1 MSRKIFTTKDLK
13 KHYEKLF
20 INFGNSY
27 KTAQQSSRK
36 TQKKRISI
44 LVDKLKF
51 TNNTKVLDFGCGTA
65 YLYKYLLKSKKFN
78 GYYTGID
85 IAENI
90 IAFNKQKYV
99 KNKKIN
105 FFCEDILMKK
115 NHKSSNYD
123 YIFVSG
129 TFNNKLNDNWNFM
142 KKILK
147 KLFFMTKKTLIFNN
161 LSTYVDYY
169 DNGLFYIEPE
179 KVFKFCKMN
188 LSEFVEIRHDYQI
201 KEKVIPFEF
210 TTYVYKKN

>member
-1 MSRKIFTTKDLK
+1 
-13 KHYEKLF
+13 
-20 INFGNSY
+20 
-27 KTAQQSSRK
+27 
-36 TQKKRISI
+36 
-44 LVDKLKF
+44 
-51 TNNTKVLDFGCGTA
+51 
-65 YLYKYLLKSKKFN
+65 
-78 GYYTGID
+78 
-85 IAENI
+85 
-90 IAFNKQKYV
+90 
-99 KNKKIN
+99 
-105 FFCEDILMKK
+105 MKK